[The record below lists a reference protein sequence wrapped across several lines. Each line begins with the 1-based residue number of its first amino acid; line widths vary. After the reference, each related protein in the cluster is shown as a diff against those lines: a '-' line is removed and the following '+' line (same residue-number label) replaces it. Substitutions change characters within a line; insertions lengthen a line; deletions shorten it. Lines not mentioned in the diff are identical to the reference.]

1 MSVGI
6 VRRALPV
13 LTREAAACRT
23 RLSRPRARLVLQQG
37 WTLEDA
43 ACAGRE
49 AGDWC
54 RVGIVLSAAPP
65 ELSCELSCQ
74 LSCPWD
80 LFGRI
85 LDTLPAGVEADQD
98 TLALLLALALDPL
111 LCAMEAAGGPEV
123 TVLSVSRT
131 GAPPPGAVRALT
143 LHVFDRPWPLLLAG
157 ADEALDAALRR
168 WPAAAQPADEV
179 VLDATLRLGTTGLT
193 LGVLRSL
200 GIDDVVLMET
210 RRGHGR
216 AGTLVVAGHL
226 LAPAGWSG
234 RGWTLEAA
242 PAAAHTN
249 RKEWLGMTE
258 LSAHDAGDEASHEDD
273 IPVTVCFDLGRLEM
287 TLGELRRLGPGAV
300 LELPGTADAAVSLTV
315 GGRCV
320 GVGEL
325 VEVAGHSGVRVLR
338 VLGRG

>member
-6 VRRALPV
+6 ARRALPV

-23 RLSRPRARLVLQQG
+23 RLSRPRARLVLQHG

-49 AGDWC
+49 VGDWC

-65 ELSCELSCQ
+65 ELPCELSF
-74 LSCPWD
+74 PWD

-85 LDTLPAGVEADQD
+85 LDTLPAGVDADQD
-98 TLALLLALALDPL
+98 TLALLLALVLDPL
-111 LCAMEAAGGPEV
+111 LCAMEAAGGPEMAV
-123 TVLSVSRT
+123 RSVSRVAT
-131 GAPPPGAVRALT
+131 PPAGAARALT

-157 ADEALDAALRR
+157 ADEALDAVLRC

-200 GIDDVVLMET
+200 EVDDVVLMQT

-242 PAAAHTN
+242 PAVAHTN

-258 LSAHDAGDEASHEDD
+258 LSARDAGDEAAHEDD

-325 VEVAGHSGVRVLR
+325 VEVAGHSGVRMLR